1 MHGMNDETD
10 MRRYGGLRTLMPL
23 TFITFGLGYL
33 AIIGIPPF
41 AGFFSK
47 DKIIEV
53 AFAEPG
59 AKGVVLGVATLLGA
73 GLTAFYM
80 SRVMIMTF
88 FGERRWKDDADPHE
102 SPGIM
107 VWPMILLAVGSVVAG
122 GLLVLGGSLQHWLE
136 PVVGSVH
143 HEGGLPVWL
152 ITLMTLAV
160 VLVGVGF
167 AYREYATREIPDT
180 APDDVSAL
188 TVAAR
193 NDLYGDAFDE
203 AVLMRPGQG
212 MVRTLSQSRT
222 PEWAA
227 QSPESRLPSGHCRV
241 GCGDFRPASSGRMPC
256 TCSPVRPSWLQ
267 R

>member
-1 MHGMNDETD
+1 
-10 MRRYGGLRTLMPL
+10 
-23 TFITFGLGYL
+23 
-33 AIIGIPPF
+33 
-41 AGFFSK
+41 
-47 DKIIEV
+47 
-53 AFAEPG
+53 
-59 AKGVVLGVATLLGA
+59 
-73 GLTAFYM
+73 
-80 SRVMIMTF
+80 
-88 FGERRWKDDADPHE
+88 
-102 SPGIM
+102 
-107 VWPMILLAVGSVVAG
+107 
-122 GLLVLGGSLQHWLE
+122 
-136 PVVGSVH
+136 
-143 HEGGLPVWL
+143 
-152 ITLMTLAV
+152 MTLAV